1 MRTSRSKLWFLTIV
15 LLCSCCHSNA
25 AHSYKDDP
33 QLTPLMNAA
42 RHNDLPRIRT
52 LLAQGADV
60 KAKTAQGQTA
70 LYEAIERTDLNADN
84 LPIVAALLQAGAEP
98 NEKEIFG
105 ASALSISLTR
115 DYANPSVTL
124 LLLKAGAIVPHE
136 CPPQDAED
144 SLVSLATMDSSVEVM
159 RELIAKG
166 GPVNCKYRGA
176 SALYWAALNGQ
187 YDRVELLLQSGADP
201 REQYDG
207 GHTIVDIATTTNRDS
222 RVQKEFAKTRQ
233 LLERALQSTAQLSG
247 DNQRPATPEALALV
261 QSTLVGILEDNP
273 GHYSGDPHYR
283 DVRVAFQ
290 HDNAG
295 WKAFPNNCPNQS
307 CLKSITAQFPVQVNW
322 TIAFSG
328 RELGHVLS
336 RTPQSF
342 DFYSTIGQQS
352 IVGSAVPPTIG
363 KPSAEF
369 AGFLGEPV
377 YRPLVTVSEP
387 NYRDPENWKP
397 AQLSPELTSA
407 VRKAFRER
415 FPKATNCTRQ
425 DVEHAKPWSYTDANI
440 RVNAAYSSSRH
451 WLIAELILGEY
462 ECDGPSDEPF
472 SSQWFVINP
481 DGKVRFLDSA
491 MWLVDAGDYDNDGK
505 SELIFS
511 IDDYNR
517 GGYKLFS
524 DDFNQK
530 AAFEFSYH

>member
-1 MRTSRSKLWFLTIV
+1 MRTSPSKFWFLTIV

-25 AHSYKDDP
+25 AHNYKDDP
-33 QLTPLMNAA
+33 QLTPLMNAS
-42 RHNDLPRIRT
+42 RQNDLPRIRT

-84 LPIVAALLQAGAEP
+84 LPIVAALLQAGADP

-187 YDRVELLLQSGADP
+187 SDRVELLLQSSADP

-207 GHTIVDIATTTNRDS
+207 GHTILDIATTTNRDS

-233 LLERALQSTAQLSG
+233 LLEIALQPTAQLPG
-247 DNQRPATPEALALV
+247 DNQRSAPPAAMVKA

-283 DVRVAFQ
+283 DVRAAFQ
-290 HDNAG
+290 HDKSG
-295 WKAFPNNCPNQS
+295 WMALPNNCPNQS
-307 CLKSITAQFPVQVNW
+307 CLTSITTQFPAQVNW

-342 DFYSTIGQQS
+342 DFYSSIGQQS
-352 IVGSAVPPTIG
+352 IVGSTAPPTIG

-377 YRPLVTVSEP
+377 YRPLVAVSEP

-397 AQLSPELTSA
+397 TQPSPEVISA
-407 VRKAFRER
+407 VRKAFRDR
-415 FPKATNCTRQ
+415 FPKVKNCTRQ
-425 DVEHAKPWSYTDANI
+425 DVEHAKPWSYHDANI
-440 RVNAAYSSSRH
+440 RINATYSSSRH
-451 WLIAELILGEY
+451 WLIAELILDGY

-472 SSQWFVINP
+472 SSQWFVITP
-481 DGKVRFLDSA
+481 EQQVRFLDSN
-491 MWLVDAGDYDNDGK
+491 MWLVDAGDYVNDGK

-511 IDDYNR
+511 IDGYNR
-517 GGYKLFS
+517 GGYKLYY
-524 DDFNQK
+524 DDFRQD
-530 AAFEFSYH
+530 AVFEFNYH